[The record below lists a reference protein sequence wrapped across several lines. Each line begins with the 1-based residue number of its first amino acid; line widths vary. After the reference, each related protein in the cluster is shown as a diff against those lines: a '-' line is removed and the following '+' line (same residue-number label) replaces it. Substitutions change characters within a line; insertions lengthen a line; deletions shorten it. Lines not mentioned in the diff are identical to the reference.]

1 MNRLVNATLS
11 KRFGAFLLDIFTIIL
26 LFSLLYSG
34 FAQIFIRTKAFKE
47 ATEKMNEILVDSNLY
62 VYDEEDH
69 NLVHVVKEEDYDVAI
84 EKYYVDY
91 LNDKEAY
98 DLLMEESN
106 LFNNVDGDYIKKESV
121 MDNEVLNFY
130 KEVIGNAIINIK
142 QNDEYKFCYAVNM
155 NYVFYNLFLSFILSF
170 MLFIGLIPCIMKR
183 RTTIGQRVMN
193 LAVVNMEND
202 KFITKTQSL
211 FKCFIILIVEV
222 GLSFVAFG
230 VPFIVSLLFI
240 IFRKDNCSYHDL
252 LSYSKVIDYHYIEL
266 DDEKKK

>member
-1 MNRLVNATLS
+1 MQ
-11 KRFGAFLLDIFTIIL
+11 KRIKIKNIKKVGGAETPSTFNDINGKSNHTAYAEKLHGFGSYAG
-26 LFSLLYSG
+26 SSLYS
-34 FAQIFIRTKAFKE
+34 
-47 ATEKMNEILVDSNLY
+47 V
-62 VYDEEDH
+62 
-69 NLVHVVKEEDYDVAI
+69 
-84 EKYYVDY
+84 
-91 LNDKEAY
+91 DKEAY

-121 MDNEVLNFY
+121 MDTEVLDFY

>member
-1 MNRLVNATLS
+1 MLIGTL
-11 KRFGAFLLDIFTIIL
+11 
-26 LFSLLYSG
+26 
-34 FAQIFIRTKAFKE
+34 
-47 ATEKMNEILVDSNLY
+47 
-62 VYDEEDH
+62 
-69 NLVHVVKEEDYDVAI
+69 
-84 EKYYVDY
+84 
-91 LNDKEAY
+91 
-98 DLLMEESN
+98 
-106 LFNNVDGDYIKKESV
+106 
-121 MDNEVLNFY
+121 
-130 KEVIGNAIINIK
+130 IGNAIINIK

-193 LAVVNMEND
+193 LAVVNMGND
-202 KFITKTQSL
+202 KFINKTQSL